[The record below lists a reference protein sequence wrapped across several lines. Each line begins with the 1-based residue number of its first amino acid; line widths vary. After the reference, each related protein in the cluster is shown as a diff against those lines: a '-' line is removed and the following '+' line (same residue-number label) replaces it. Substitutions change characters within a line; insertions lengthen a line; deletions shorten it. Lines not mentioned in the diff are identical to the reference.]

1 MTSPKQDPRPAIAA
15 ALAAFEAFEQRI
27 MAVHAP
33 EFTAFDLT
41 MAQAKLLY
49 VVAASRD
56 LSMSEIALRLGVTIS
71 TASGAVEH
79 LVSTGLLSRI
89 DDPTNRRQVRVSAT
103 ARGVEALEHMRE
115 LSTRQLREL
124 LAPLADDQ
132 LDVVERAIRILTDAI
147 PVAGTDATSIPR
159 SQS

>member
-1 MTSPKQDPRPAIAA
+1 
-15 ALAAFEAFEQRI
+15 
-27 MAVHAP
+27 
-33 EFTAFDLT
+33 
-41 MAQAKLLY
+41 
-49 VVAASRD
+49 
-56 LSMSEIALRLGVTIS
+56 MSEIALRLGVTIS

-124 LAPLADDQ
+124 LAPLDDDQ
-132 LDVVERAIRILTDAI
+132 LDVVERAIGILTDAI
-147 PVAGTDATSIPR
+147 PVAETAATSVPR